1 MNLRKKLSSLL
12 HGTRKI
18 LSVGKLLLYV
28 GVAYLITSL
37 FSSTSIDKTDVVIGI
52 VVILVLYGLVLWG
65 IIYLSPIQTPAPAP
79 AQAPTQGVLWK
90 WTKKVAGFAL
100 AFAVVW
106 LAWHW
111 YQSEQSSGIT
121 YQGNNTWRVM
131 IDKDHVDSNGWSD
144 RLAIPRIGGTF
155 HMSFVDGQVHTERD
169 GGDRFYLTSSKDSVE
184 ITKDLGH
191 CDRLWQE
198 AELNT
203 GFKFKQITPDV
214 LFVDVRFEYPTKK
227 ITTRESP
234 KQIKNNVQV
243 KESKPVKI
251 FVIDFKK
258 NKTSTSCA
266 QKDHA
271 KKIKWS
277 TEKETTPEPHQKWGT
292 VKDGA
297 SVDDVIVN

>member
-1 MNLRKKLSSLL
+1 MNLKRNLINLL
-12 HGTRKI
+12 RGTRKI

-28 GVAYLITSL
+28 GIAYLITTL
-37 FSSTSIDKTDVVIGI
+37 IDTTFIDKTDLIIGI
-52 VVILVLYGLVLWG
+52 VVALVLLGLVVWG
-65 IIYLSPIQTPAPAP
+65 IIYFLSNQVSTQISGN
-79 AQAPTQGVLWK
+79 PTKGALWK
-90 WTKKVAGFAL
+90 WTKKVAGFIL
-100 AFAVVW
+100 TFVVIW
-106 LAWHW
+106 FGWHW
-111 YQSEQSSGIT
+111 YQSEQSSGIS
-121 YQGNNTWRVM
+121 YLGNNTWRVM

-184 ITKDLGH
+184 ITRDLGH

-227 ITTRESP
+227 ITHQKRPEP
-234 KQIKNNVQV
+234 IKNNAEV
-243 KESKPVKI
+243 KENKPVKI

-258 NKTSTSCA
+258 HKTSTSCA
-266 QKDHA
+266 KKNQPKKKDRWKTVA
-271 KKIKWS
+271 
-277 TEKETTPEPHQKWGT
+277 EVPHEKWGT
-292 VKDGA
+292 R
-297 SVDDVIVN
+297 